1 MIPVT
6 LTANVFLDKLIE
18 LKSIKSIIVNSVIGI
33 KEYLTFTIFAVKTTA
48 TIFNFNSSQYF
59 LQCQGSFI
67 NHFPNFLA
75 TNTVIQTAFAIT
87 TKNSFKSDERPVI
100 LTAFVVI
107 YNEFQKCDACRSVIQ
122 KLYNI

>member
-1 MIPVT
+1 M
-6 LTANVFLDKLIE
+6 
-18 LKSIKSIIVNSVIGI
+18 
-33 KEYLTFTIFAVKTTA
+33 TI
-48 TIFNFNSSQYF
+48 F

-67 NHFPNFLA
+67 NHFPKLLA

-122 KLYNI
+122 KLYNIQFHVIPVTLKENVVIFNELNEQLKSRKSIIVTSAM